1 MKRLNIIV
9 EVNDEN
15 IATATNKEGFSKG
28 AEGIFETIGILE
40 NIKNNELKKLEEIAR
55 VKK

>member
-1 MKRLNIIV
+1 MV
-9 EVNDEN
+9 EVQGEK
-15 IATATNKEGFSKG
+15 IATATQKEGFKLG
-28 AEGIFETIGILE
+28 AEGIFQVIGILE